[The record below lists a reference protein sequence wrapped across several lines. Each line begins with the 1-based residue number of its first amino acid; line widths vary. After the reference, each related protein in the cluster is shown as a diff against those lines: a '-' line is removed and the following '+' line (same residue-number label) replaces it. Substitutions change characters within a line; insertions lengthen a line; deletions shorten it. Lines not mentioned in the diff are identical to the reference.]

1 MRNFSAVVV
10 FISACGHA
18 AALPATGLGVRAPR
32 ARAANDIWSSGFN
45 TLNWNGTSWQSLPVA
60 HLGVEVSRVTAKDV
74 WAVECK
80 GLIMRK
86 SK

>member
-1 MRNFSAVVV
+1 M
-10 FISACGHA
+10 
-18 AALPATGLGVRAPR
+18 PQTGPGRGRPR
-32 ARAANDIWSSGFN
+32 ARSANDIWSSGFN

-74 WAVECK
+74 WAVERN